1 MTNILLNYNYYEDNK
16 SENSEKYDKL
26 NDSLLDALI
35 IKKET
40 SNKKN
45 KSHKRTKSCNN
56 DIKLDTKCNKKENII
71 FIKHLK
77 GKDGKDGRDGRD
89 GKDGKDGKRGKKGK
103 DGKRGKKCKK
113 TLKWMG
119 IWNNEKEYN
128 EDNLVYYNGSTYIA
142 LVDNIGIEPNKCNNT
157 FWELVVSNGINWKG
171 NWDPMI
177 LYEIGDIVNFNNKL
191 YITIICNINTPPF
204 NYSTNEI
211 SSSWNLF
218 IEPINKIFLQCVNFN
233 TQSIPPNT
241 NLIFENNI
249 NNNSND
255 IIYDN
260 ITDEFIIKKSGF
272 YHINFNLLTD
282 IQNELKMYIN
292 NNLINYNYS
301 IKSQDNIYFNILNYN
316 GYIDINSKLY
326 IKNLNTINNVNIVNN
341 VNNVNV
347 YLYINEI

>member
-1 MTNILLNYNYYEDNK
+1 MINNLLNYDYNEENK
-16 SENSEKYDKL
+16 SEYNDKCDTGTFGDKL
-26 NDSLLDALI
+26 NDSLLDQLI
-35 IKKET
+35 M
-40 SNKKN
+40 KKN
-45 KSHKRTKSCNN
+45 KKKSHKKTKSCNN
-56 DIKLDTKCNKKENII
+56 DIKLDTKCYKKDNII
-71 FIKHLK
+71 FIKHIK
-77 GKDGKDGRDGRD
+77 GRDGRD
-89 GKDGKDGKRGKKGK
+89 GKDGKDGKNGKRGKEGK
-103 DGKRGKKCKK
+103 RGKRGKKCKK
-113 TLKWMG
+113 SLKWMG

-128 EDNLVYYNGSTYIA
+128 EDNLVYHNGSTYIA

-157 FWELVVSNGINWKG
+157 FWELVVTNGINWKD

-191 YITIICNINTPPF
+191 YICIICNINTSPF

-233 TQSIPPNT
+233 TQIIPPNT

-260 ITDEFIIKKSGF
+260 ITDEFIIKKSGY

-282 IQNELKMYIN
+282 VQDELKMYIDG
-292 NNLINYNYS
+292 NLINYNYS

-316 GYIDINSKLY
+316 GYININSRLY
-326 IKNLNTINNVNIVNN
+326 VRNLNPINNVNIVNN
-341 VNNVNV
+341 INNVNI